1 MFNSEKRLSISYAA
15 VQGKIALIQ
24 KFRNSHV
31 MAEEEAYQPKI
42 FYSSGPLQGQEQPFP
57 KPNAAYQKRQYRYQS
72 GSSGS
77 TKKSR

>member
-1 MFNSEKRLSISYAA
+1 MFNSEKRLSISYAV
-15 VQGKIALIQ
+15 VQGKEALIQ

-42 FYSSGPLQGQEQPFP
+42 FYSSGSLQGQEQLFP
-57 KPNAAYQKRQYRYQS
+57 KPSAACQKRQYRYQS
-72 GSSGS
+72 GSSGG